1 MKTALTATN
10 VRVFEA
16 VARLQS
22 VTRAAEELETTQPYV
37 SKQIAM
43 MEEQLDVQLF
53 SRVGRRLYRAG
64 EMLHQHTK
72 IVVES
77 LKDAED
83 MLLRSASASQGRLRI
98 ATSTTGMY
106 MLPGWLAG
114 FEGKAGDLETT
125 VIVTSGDEV
134 QQRVMSGD
142 VDLGFVAHR
151 PRSRSFIV
159 SVVAEDSLA
168 LAVQKDHPLATRSSI
183 RPDELT
189 KEQFIVREPESAS
202 RALTEKRVFQKHP
215 DWRFRLQINH
225 IDAIKSSL
233 EEGLGISF
241 ISKRAIGREL
251 QSGTLAMVHVDGVDL
266 RRPICML
273 SNAHKFESKLA
284 IRLAKHI
291 CESRAKAS
299 SLERYRHNN
308 VTKLVNKSIVKSL
321 RMEEK
326 TSR

>member
-10 VRVFEA
+10 VRVFEE

-22 VTRAAEELETTQPYV
+22 ITRAAEELKTSQPYV
-37 SKQIAM
+37 SKQIAV

-53 SRVGRRLYRAG
+53 SRVGRRLYLTRAG
-64 EMLHQHTK
+64 EMLHRHTTV
-72 IVVES
+72 VVES

-83 MLLRSASASQGRLRI
+83 MLLRAASASQKRLRI

-134 QQRVMSGD
+134 QQRVLSGD
-142 VDLGFVAHR
+142 VDLGFVANR
-151 PRSRSFIV
+151 PRSRSFMV

-251 QSGTLAMVHVDGVDL
+251 RSGTLAMVRVDGVDL

-273 SNAHKFESKLA
+273 SNAHKFESKIA

-291 CESRAKAS
+291 CESRA
-299 SLERYRHNN
+299 
-308 VTKLVNKSIVKSL
+308 VKLPV
-321 RMEEK
+321 
-326 TSR
+326 